1 MALHVFGHVETK
13 QFDAQTVGQLLGDL
27 GLADSG
33 RAAEEEGADRLAGIA
48 EAGTGHLDRLGQRIN
63 RLFLTE
69 DGGLQVAVEVLQR
82 AAVVQRHMLRRNAG
96 DLGDNLLDV
105 GLADDFFLFRFR
117 QNPLRCPRLVD
128 DVDRLVGQVAVGDVA
143 GGQFGGGRNCRR
155 RILDSVVRF
164 ETCLQAL
171 EDLDGLG
178 DRRFIDIDLLEA
190 A

>member
-1 MALHVFGHVETK
+1 MSVLLMTFFCFDFGRIRCAAPASSMTSIALS
-13 QFDAQTVGQLLGDL
+13 GQ
-27 GLADSG
+27 
-33 RAAEEEGADRLAGIA
+33 
-48 EAGTGHLDRLGQRIN
+48 
-63 RLFLTE
+63 
-69 DGGLQVAVEVLQR
+69 
-82 AAVVQRHMLRRNAG
+82 
-96 DLGDNLLDV
+96 
-105 GLADDFFLFRFR
+105 
-117 QNPLRCPRLVD
+117 P
-128 DVDRLVGQVAVGDVA
+128 